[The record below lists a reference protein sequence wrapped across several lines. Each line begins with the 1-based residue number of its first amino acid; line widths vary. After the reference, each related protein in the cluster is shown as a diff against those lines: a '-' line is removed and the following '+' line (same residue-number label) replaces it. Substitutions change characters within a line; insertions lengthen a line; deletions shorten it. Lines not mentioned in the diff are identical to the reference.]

1 MYIYNFFIENFST
14 AELWGLASLAFIW
27 FIQCFF
33 YIAMFAKP
41 TRYAKKSEKGK
52 FWHSAAKPNVSVIVY
67 CNENFDDIEKH
78 IIAFLEQD
86 YPNFEVVVVNDGDD
100 SDLKDTVTLL
110 KEKYPNL
117 SYTYVPK
124 EAHSLSR
131 KKLALTV
138 GIKATQYDI
147 VGFTDAFCRPTSNK
161 WLAKMIRNFIT
172 DIDIVIG
179 NSYELGEE
187 KAKWSYRFYR
197 LFFKLKFFS
206 YAIMRR
212 PYMGEGTN
220 MFIRK
225 ELFFNNRGFSSNLS
239 VQYGEDD
246 IFANEIMTKEN
257 CRVELSSEAAIENRM
272 YDINGDLR
280 EMRLRRSFTDKILKT
295 SAHFVFGIEQI
306 SCILFY
312 ISFIAIVVW
321 GIISN
326 YLLYTIAISM
336 FAIRYLS
343 QSIIINRASKTLNC
357 GVNGFETLFY
367 DFIRPIENIRFA
379 ILGKNSSY
387 RNYTW
392 RIRR

>member
-1 MYIYNFFIENFST
+1 METFKPDEV
-14 AELWGLASLAFIW
+14 AF
-27 FIQCFF
+27 
-33 YIAMFAKP
+33 
-41 TRYAKKSEKGK
+41 E
-52 FWHSAAKPNVSVIVY
+52 
-67 CNENFDDIEKH
+67 
-78 IIAFLEQD
+78 
-86 YPNFEVVVVNDGDD
+86 
-100 SDLKDTVTLL
+100 
-110 KEKYPNL
+110 
-117 SYTYVPK
+117 
-124 EAHSLSR
+124 
-131 KKLALTV
+131 
-138 GIKATQYDI
+138 
-147 VGFTDAFCRPTSNK
+147 
-161 WLAKMIRNFIT
+161 
-172 DIDIVIG
+172 
-179 NSYELGEE
+179 
-187 KAKWSYRFYR
+187 
-197 LFFKLKFFS
+197 
-206 YAIMRR
+206 
-212 PYMGEGTN
+212 
-220 MFIRK
+220 

-257 CRVELSSEAAIENRM
+257 CRVELSSEAAIENKM

-312 ISFIAIVVW
+312 ICFAVVVIW
-321 GIISN
+321 GVITN
-326 YLLYTIAISM
+326 YLLYTIALCL

>member
-1 MYIYNFFIENFST
+1 
-14 AELWGLASLAFIW
+14 
-27 FIQCFF
+27 
-33 YIAMFAKP
+33 
-41 TRYAKKSEKGK
+41 
-52 FWHSAAKPNVSVIVY
+52 
-67 CNENFDDIEKH
+67 
-78 IIAFLEQD
+78 
-86 YPNFEVVVVNDGDD
+86 
-100 SDLKDTVTLL
+100 
-110 KEKYPNL
+110 
-117 SYTYVPK
+117 
-124 EAHSLSR
+124 
-131 KKLALTV
+131 
-138 GIKATQYDI
+138 
-147 VGFTDAFCRPTSNK
+147 
-161 WLAKMIRNFIT
+161 MIRNFIT

-179 NSYELGEE
+179 NSYEKGEE

-206 YAIMRR
+206 YAIMHR

-225 ELFFNNRGFSSNLS
+225 ELFFNNKGFSSNLS

-312 ISFIAIVVW
+312 ISFVAVVVW
-321 GIISN
+321 GIITN
-326 YLLYTIAISM
+326 HLLYTIAICL

-367 DFIRPIENIRFA
+367 DFVRPIENIRFA
-379 ILGKNSSY
+379 VLGKNSSY